1 MDENADGST
10 IAAVA
15 TENSTEVTV
24 DDDRFEVADGNLKLK
39 DGTSLDF
46 ESDTSPIEVT
56 LTAVSEGDDATATV
70 SVSINDVN
78 EGPSIDVRDGEE
90 VPGHPG
96 VISSLTIDENATNA
110 DAPPLALIEVMDPD
124 AADADML
131 RDAAGVAATSVS
143 DDRFAVILDPE
154 KGLWL
159 HLADDAYLNYEDASE
174 VTVTVTFTDS
184 AGNSASQDVTVM
196 VNDVNE
202 TPVAAGTVDN
212 VAAEAGKRTDVE
224 IDLAALFND
233 PDGSDDIVRWELSGN
248 PDWLSLSVEYVTD
261 ANGNENAV
269 GRLRGTPPTRGPES
283 AASNMVTLTATDSGG
298 ESGSVSFYV
307 VVDDGN
313 DAPTGINLINDAGQS
328 VVEVE
333 VDEGDA
339 SGVVFGEITV
349 DDIDDQM
356 HPHGQHLITVSDD
369 RFEIREDA
377 GRKWLALKE
386 GESLDRERESGNEV
400 LVTLQAIDINGEKD
414 EDDAYTG
421 LKSSP
426 VTFAVVI
433 NDQPDAPRAG
443 EIGNWWVT
451 VDDRL
456 ERDDVSAGDW
466 LRFSL
471 ETSGRFAAFKDQ
483 DLSAGDSLTYEIS
496 GPTWLQIDEDTGE
509 ITNKENTIPT
519 RGVHRVTVK
528 ATDEDGQSASK
539 SFNLNVALSRE
550 DDGTL
555 TLDNHRPDVRGTSG
569 QDYDEGSGEQRL
581 ATVRVE
587 DRDQDIPDHQFAL
600 KTVKII
606 AITNPGN
613 ANDPNN
619 VMLRDHDSNPDTPMR
634 LWTVAKGTDNAN
646 VDPGDAT
653 TPGDDAGYAAAIELS
668 DPIKSGN
675 TWTFHIEAVNTSTN
689 PLWDTTWL
697 LDFEGNTSVQAQ
709 GVAVP
714 VAVPSLNIR
723 VAAIDGTASTLLKFA
738 SDGTTVSTD
747 ANGIV
752 EVNDDG
758 DHYDIRIDIDDVN
771 EAPFAPRASST
782 NSNAAVTAPPVA
794 GAHLAAEQQADGVKL
809 LYINLYDLWTDW
821 DAGDDDASLTY
832 RASSS
837 VSWIKIK
844 YGPARW
850 RELLADGVTWNG
862 ADSTENEVASTI
874 GADPGAG
881 SSTMVVVVEID
892 RTERHNRGDEG
903 SFTLTAE
910 DRDGAIGSRTYT
922 VTPTDESTDIASN
935 AVTIAG
941 GVREDGTL
949 RANFDDNEDPDLA
962 GSLTPAVVLYTW
974 YRVEADADG
983 DPTGT
988 PAAIRQ
994 TTSNTY
1000 IPVQDDVGH
1009 FIGVV
1014 VNYYETTPLVLG
1026 TPRTGEQLDGNE
1038 ITTVNLVTL
1047 VGDDTNDP
1055 NAKAAITSGV
1065 VANTP
1070 DRGTADI
1077 TILADGDNL
1086 TVLNTGGVTG
1096 DVSAAG
1102 ATRNLTNVRVVDGDY
1117 PTVRGVSVVPDGDS
1131 VTVDSAVRDDS
1142 SLDSWV
1148 TISWEVS
1155 ENGRGGWTTVE
1166 DFDDDDHTL
1175 RVGDGEGKYYR
1186 AVVSYNVEPA
1196 GVDNEDTPAPA
1207 KESVY
1212 SDPIQVADVRD
1223 DDSPVPTPRPTINGN
1238 PYPGGTLS
1246 VDAGR
1251 ATVTVQWQIREVAT
1265 LDSATPPAPA
1275 SYDWVDI
1282 PGATGDL
1289 RLTQDHAGET
1299 VRAVVSYQSGDPDN
1313 PGVTNVVIAGEAV
1326 DVNLDGDSVTT
1337 TRDTTGALTADD
1349 REIAI
1354 GGTPSSVRPV
1364 RVDDYEIEGSV
1375 EGTGHGAVNGL
1386 LAGHNATITG
1396 TVPLASL
1403 FQDPDTPSFVL
1414 TFGATS
1420 LVRPVASG
1428 DINLVATATTQT
1440 DRTYVYEQPN
1450 TVEGGGGV
1458 LIFEA
1463 RNGKLTYLSD
1473 QYRGHDG
1480 DPTDGAGNVLKLN
1493 ITADDP
1499 GPGDVATSAVTLRIN
1514 VAPDDIHFDQSTATP
1529 EDDSIISVYT
1539 PTADTADDAARIS
1552 GITVKE
1558 RVEATG
1564 NEVLAGIDVQDEN
1577 FDGAP
1582 GVPGHKFGVHEVTVT
1597 GDDRFV
1603 ITKNGGP
1610 TAPRDRDNNGS
1621 TWELRLKEGATF
1633 DYETESDADPE
1644 VAGKQIELTFMATD
1658 GGGLSTPDATGPFPL
1673 GNGHLPIKL
1682 VITVVDDSTD
1692 NPPGPTQTPGLEDD
1706 ETGDTDDTT
1715 DGGDDGDADR
1725 DTDGGDPTP
1734 PPPGMSLGG
1743 IIEDFIDNMD
1753 QGEQDLLEDYLLT
1766 IDDGLD
1772 IV

>member
-78 EGPSIDVRDGEE
+78 EDPSIDVRDGEE
-90 VPGHPG
+90 VPGHAG
-96 VISSLTIDENATNA
+96 VISSLSIDENATRD

-124 AADADML
+124 AADAGML
-131 RDAAGVAATSVS
+131 TGDAGVAATSVS
-143 DDRFAVILDPE
+143 DPRFAVILDPE
-154 KGLWL
+154 EGLWL
-159 HLADDAYLNYEDASE
+159 HLAAGASLNYEDASE
-174 VTVTVTFTDS
+174 ITVTVTFTDS
-184 AGNSASQDVTVM
+184 AGNTASQDVTVM

-202 TPVAAGTVDN
+202 NPVAVGTVDT

-224 IDLAALFND
+224 IDLSALFND
-233 PDGSDDIVRWELSGN
+233 PDGSADIVRWELSGN

-261 ANGNENAV
+261 DNGNENAV

-313 DAPTGINLINDAGQS
+313 DAPTGINLINDVGQS

-349 DDIDDQM
+349 DDIDDSM
-356 HPHGQHLITVSDD
+356 HPHGQHMITVSDD
-369 RFEIREDA
+369 RFEIRVDDE
-377 GRKWLALKE
+377 GGLWLALKE

-414 EDDAYTG
+414 EDDAYKG
-421 LKSSP
+421 LMSSP

-451 VDDRL
+451 VD
-456 ERDDVSAGDW
+456 RDLDAEDVGAGDW

-471 ETSGRFAAFKDQ
+471 ETSGRFAAFSDQ
-483 DLSAGDSLTYEIS
+483 DLRAGDSLTYAIS
-496 GPTWLQIDEDTGE
+496 GPSWLQIDEDTGE
-509 ITNKENTIPT
+509 ITNVEGTKPT
-519 RGVHRVTVK
+519 RGVHRVTVT

-539 SFNLNVALSRE
+539 SFNLNVALAQE
-550 DDGTL
+550 ENGTL
-555 TLDNHRPDVRGTSG
+555 TRGNDRPDVRGTRG
-569 QDYDEGSGEQRL
+569 PDYDEGSGEQRL
-581 ATVRVE
+581 ATVRVT
-587 DRDQDIPDHQFAL
+587 DQDQDIPDHQFAL

-613 ANDPNN
+613 ASDPNN
-619 VMLRDHDSNPDTPMR
+619 VMLRDHDSNPETPMV
-634 LWTVAKGTDNAN
+634 LWTVGKGTDTAN
-646 VDPGDAT
+646 VDE
-653 TPGDDAGYAAAIELS
+653 GDDAGYAAAIELS

-675 TWTFHIEAVNTSTN
+675 TWTFHLEAVNTSTN
-689 PLWDTTWL
+689 PLWNTTWL
-697 LDFEGNTSVQAQ
+697 LDYEGNTSRAVG
-709 GVAVP
+709 GVAVER
-714 VAVPSLNIR
+714 LDIR
-723 VAAIDGTASTLLKFA
+723 VAAIDGTASTLLKLE
-738 SDGTTVSTD
+738 SDGSVSVD
-747 ANGIV
+747 ADGIV
-752 EVNDDG
+752 DVNDNGHHD
-758 DHYDIRIDIDDVN
+758 DIRIDIDDIN
-771 EAPFAPRASST
+771 EKPAAPRASST
-782 NSNAAVTAPPVA
+782 DATATVTAPPA
-794 GAHLAAEQQADGVKL
+794 ETNADLAVPQQADGVKL
-809 LYINLYDLWTDW
+809 LYINLYDLWTDS
-821 DAGDDDASLTY
+821 DSGDDDATLTY

-850 RELLADGVTWNG
+850 SDLEDDGVTWG
-862 ADSTENEVASTI
+862 TADSTENEVASTI
-874 GADPGAG
+874 GADPGTG
-881 SSTMVVVVEID
+881 SNTMVVVVEID
-892 RTERHNRGDEG
+892 RTERDNQGDEG

-910 DRDGAIGSRTYT
+910 DNDGAIGSRTYT
-922 VTPTDESTDIASN
+922 VTPTDEDTSIASN
-935 AVTIAG
+935 AVTIGG

-974 YRVEADADG
+974 YRVDADADG

-988 PAAIRQ
+988 PAPIRQ

-1000 IPVQDDVGH
+1000 TPTQSDVGH

-1014 VNYYETTPLVLG
+1014 VNYYEPSALALSVSG
-1026 TPRTGEQLDGNE
+1026 SGRTAFVARAGEQLDGNE
-1038 ITTVNLVTL
+1038 IASVNLVTL
-1047 VGDDTNDP
+1047 AGDDGTDP
-1055 NAKAAITSGV
+1055 ATPRDVKAALTSRV

-1086 TVLNTGGVTG
+1086 TVLNTG

-1117 PTVRGVSVVPDGDS
+1117 PTVLGVSVVPDGSS
-1131 VTVDSAVRDDS
+1131 VTDTATPARTDGNV
-1142 SLDSWV
+1142 DSWV

-1186 AVVSYNVEPA
+1186 AVVSYNVESA

-1238 PYPGGTLS
+1238 PNPGGTLS

-1251 ATVTVQWQIREVAT
+1251 STVTVQWQIRETAKVDA
-1265 LDSATPPAPA
+1265 SFAPTA
-1275 SYDWVDI
+1275 YDWVDI

-1326 DVNLDGDSVTT
+1326 GVNLDGDSVTT
-1337 TRDTTGALTADD
+1337 TRDATGALTADD
-1349 REIAI
+1349 REITI

-1403 FQDPDTPSFVL
+1403 FQDPDTPSFLL
-1414 TFGATS
+1414 TFGATN
-1420 LVRPVASG
+1420 LVRPVVGG
-1428 DINLVATATTQT
+1428 DAELVGTQTPT

-1450 TVEGGGGV
+1450 TVAGGGGV

-1463 RNGKLTYLSD
+1463 RSGKLTYLSD

-1493 ITADDP
+1493 VTASDP
-1499 GPGDVATSAVTLRIN
+1499 GNAATPATSAVTLRIN
-1514 VAPDDIHFDQSTATP
+1514 VAPDDIHFDQGTATP
-1529 EDDSIISVYT
+1529 ADDSIISAYT
-1539 PTADTADDAARIS
+1539 LTADTTDGATRIS
-1552 GITVKE
+1552 GIMVKE

-1564 NEVLAGIDVQDEN
+1564 KEVLADIDVQDEN
-1577 FDGAP
+1577 FDGAR

-1610 TAPRDRDNNGS
+1610 TARRDDDSDGS

-1633 DYETESDADPE
+1633 DYETDDMDPRTP
-1644 VAGKQIELTFMATD
+1644 GTQIELTFMATD

-1673 GNGHLPIKL
+1673 GNGYLPIKL
-1682 VITVVDDSTD
+1682 VITVAD
-1692 NPPGPTQTPGLEDD
+1692 NPADNPAGPKETPGLEDD
-1706 ETGDTDDTT
+1706 ERGDTDDTT
-1715 DGGDDGDADR
+1715 DGGTNGADDR